1 MSDYDRDGNV
11 ERQQIHEIALNVAR
25 RLLRV
30 LEIGRS
36 APPALAAEI
45 DATARV
51 ISDVQH
57 DVEQVMAMQ
66 PFGAALDMSV
76 LTHILGSQ
84 QYAVGLLEQLEKRT
98 QGYGAATPLPAAPQA
113 LLPAP
118 QALPTASQTYPAHP
132 AFPTTDTFAQP
143 QSFAQ
148 PQAFAPAPSFAPA
161 QDFGQQSFGQPQ
173 SYADAQTFADALR
186 FSAPQPYAAPDPYA
200 ASRAAPRPAAPEAPR
215 YAPQQ
220 APGFPQPGMHPN
232 GQYNGAP
239 AQPGPA
245 PYYSGP
251 PPSQPPREPVPRGAQ
266 QPRQPQPQPAPRQ
279 RPPGAAPAP
288 RAAKAAFSMPDFA
301 ALGARMSEPKFAA
314 AAATLVVVTSALI
327 GAYTLLPGPQA
338 EKQRNVAPGQKL
350 DGRLDTDIAAPSV
363 HRTPAQQ
370 FASVAPDPNSMEQP
384 YLVVLATRASTE
396 ELQKDFQGFNTAYPE
411 LLGGRKARVDRVQ
424 GQDQKT
430 WHRLSLIPPQSHAE
444 AKDLCAKL
452 KAAGLTG
459 CWIRRVPL
467 SK

>member
-36 APPALAAEI
+36 AQPALAAEI

-51 ISDVQH
+51 ISDIQH
-57 DVEQVMAMQ
+57 DVEQVMAKQ
-66 PFGAALDMSV
+66 PFGTALDMSV

-98 QGYGAATPLPAAPQA
+98 QGYGSAAASGPAAPQA
-113 LLPAP
+113 F
-118 QALPTASQTYPAHP
+118 PAHQG
-132 AFPTTDTFAQP
+132 FPPTDTFAQP
-143 QSFAQ
+143 RNFEAQGFAEAQ
-148 PQAFAPAPSFAPA
+148 RFLAPH
-161 QDFGQQSFGQPQ
+161 
-173 SYADAQTFADALR
+173 T
-186 FSAPQPYAAPDPYA
+186 YAAPTPYT
-200 ASRAAPRPAAPEAPR
+200 ASPARAPHPAAPEAPR
-215 YAPQQ
+215 YTAQQ
-220 APGFPQPGMHPN
+220 APGVPQPGMHPN
-232 GQYNGAP
+232 GQFSGAA
-239 AQPGPA
+239 AQGGPA

-251 PPSQPPREPVPRGAQ
+251 GPQHPREAAPRGAQ
-266 QPRQPQPQPAPRQ
+266 QPRQPQPAPRQ
-279 RPPGAAPAP
+279 RPAAGSQP

-314 AAATLVVVTSALI
+314 AAATLVVVTGSLI
-327 GAYTLLPGPQA
+327 GAFTLLPGA
-338 EKQRNVAPGQKL
+338 SADKSRNVAPNQKL
-350 DGRLDTDIAAPSV
+350 DGRLDTDMAAPPV

-370 FASVAPDPNSMEQP
+370 FAAVAPDPTSMEQP
-384 YLVVLATRASTE
+384 YLVVLATRASTD
-396 ELQKDFQGFNTAYPE
+396 ELQKDFQGFNTAYPD
-411 LLGGRKARVDRVQ
+411 LLGGRKARVDRIQ

-430 WHRLSLIPPQSHAE
+430 WHRLSLIPPQSRAD
-444 AKDLCAKL
+444 AKELCAKL